1 MSSSTWTPHAVASEA
16 FRWDGTIWRIVESQ
30 HVASTMK
37 VVDDADEQAVLEALL
52 EGSKPLIPREAAH
65 LDYLLATPFRYWPRP
80 GGSRFR
86 AVGDPGVFYGAEDVR
101 TAAAEV
107 GYWRW
112 RFLKDAVSLARLG
125 PVPHTAFSAEI
136 GTLVIDLQAPP
147 FSSQARLWEDPAD
160 YASTQA
166 LASVAREAKL
176 GAIQY
181 RSVRASAPAW
191 CMAVLEPGAF
201 AKPAPNP
208 VQQTWYL
215 AVSPEQVT
223 WRSTAGE
230 SFMQPMTRWL

>member
-16 FRWDGTIWRIVESQ
+16 FRWDGTVWRIVESQ

-37 VVDDADEQAVLEALL
+37 IVDDLDEQAVLEALL
-52 EGSKPLIPREAAH
+52 EGSKPLVPREAAH
-65 LDYLLATPFRYWPRP
+65 LDYLLATPFRYWPPP

-86 AVGDPGVFYGAEDVR
+86 AITDPGVFYGAEDVR

-112 RFLKDAVSLARLG
+112 RFLKDAVGLARIG
-125 PVPHTAFSAEI
+125 PVPHTAFSAEV
-136 GTLVIDLQAPP
+136 GTRIVDLRSPP
-147 FSSQARLWEDPAD
+147 FSRQAARWEDPVD
-160 YASTQA
+160 YRYTQGFA
-166 LASVAREAKL
+166 AVAREARL

-181 RSVRASAPAW
+181 RSVRAGPPAW
-191 CMAVLEPGAF
+191 CMAVLEPQAF
-201 AKPAPNP
+201 ARPAPNP

-215 AVSPEQVT
+215 AVSPEQVK